1 MSFIA
6 FNEPIRSL
14 QETDTFNEN
23 KDYYVPFSVKSL
35 QKIEFNSHHLISI
48 DLFGQTYYV
57 SEGSEIIGNND
68 GNPLILNFR
77 IDLYR
82 ILENRDRYSSNNYS
96 FYFYVDPNDINFE
109 TASLRVF
116 SKELDREHDID
127 VPINKFDLFCA
138 A

>member
-1 MSFIA
+1 MSFS
-6 FNEPIRSL
+6 ERIRPLEES
-14 QETDTFNEN
+14 DTFDEN
-23 KDYYVPFSVKSL
+23 KDYYIPFSIHSL
-35 QKIEFNSHHLISI
+35 QNIEFNRKEMISI
-48 DLFGQTYYV
+48 DLFGRTFYV

-77 IDLYR
+77 IDLYK
-82 ILENRDRYSSNNYS
+82 ILENCDRYSSNNYS